1 MAELENRVSNIETK
15 LDMFIEEMRDLKKE
29 IRQQNEMRAAEIREM
44 SKKHDADMKEMRQN
58 HEADMKEMRQ
68 NHEADMKEMRQKQE
82 ADMKEIRNSLDGM
95 GKHVRNISI
104 AAIVGI
110 GAISAS
116 VIGFFI
122 TTLLK

>member
-1 MAELENRVSNIETK
+1 MADLENRVSNLETK
-15 LDMFIEEMRDLKKE
+15 FDMFMEEMRDFKTE
-29 IRQQNEMRAAEIREM
+29 MRQQNEMRAAEIREM
-44 SKKHDADMKEMRQN
+44 RQKHDADIKEIRQN
-58 HEADMKEMRQ
+58 H
-68 NHEADMKEMRQKQE
+68 E

>member
-1 MAELENRVSNIETK
+1 MADLENRVSNIETK
-15 LDMFIEEMRDLKKE
+15 LDMFIEEMRDFKKE
-29 IRQQNEMRAAEIREM
+29 IRQQNEMRAAEIR
-44 SKKHDADMKEMRQN
+44 
-58 HEADMKEMRQ
+58 EMRQ